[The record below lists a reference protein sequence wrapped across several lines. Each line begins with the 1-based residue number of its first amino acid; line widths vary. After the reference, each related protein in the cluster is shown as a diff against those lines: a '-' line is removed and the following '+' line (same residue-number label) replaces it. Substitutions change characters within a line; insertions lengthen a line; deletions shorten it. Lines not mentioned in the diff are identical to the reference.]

1 MEFTVSNSSFA
12 NAVSEINK
20 VISSKSVIPILSG
33 IKIEANQ
40 NGLKLT
46 GSNSDV
52 FLEML
57 IPLRTEGENTVKISE
72 FGSIVVLS
80 SYLNEIVKK
89 LPKDICIQ
97 SERNDS
103 ITLISGGIQTKLR
116 GFKSNEYPKLPEMNH
131 NKRMK
136 IPFGKLT
143 KAIKQTV
150 FAVSKSE
157 DKPTL
162 TGVRM
167 EFGKNKLS
175 CTATD
180 SRRLARQEIHIES
193 ETTESFVVPSTSL
206 SELLNLKETDS
217 AMVNIYYT
225 NNFIVFETASRTLY
239 SRLIEGTYPNTQSLV
254 PRESKATITLDTQLL
269 MDGIDRACVFST
281 EWRYNNVQL
290 EIVDN
295 ATIRIS
301 SNSTEIGMIEEFQ
314 KNIDFDGENDIRMSF
329 DGRTVLEALKR
340 IQEEYVTISFFGLMK
355 PIVIKPQ
362 KDSTCLH
369 LVSPVRT
376 N

>member
-1 MEFTVSNSSFA
+1 MEFIVSNSSFA

-20 VISSKSVIPILSG
+20 VISSKSVIPVLAG
-33 IKIEANQ
+33 IRIEANQ
-40 NGLKLT
+40 SGLKLT
-46 GSNSDV
+46 GSNSDI
-52 FLEML
+52 FLERL
-57 IPLRTEGENTVKISE
+57 IPLRIEGEDTVKISE
-72 FGSIVVLS
+72 YGNTVVLS
-80 SYLNEIVKK
+80 NYLNEIVKK
-89 LPKDICIQ
+89 LPKDIYIK

-103 ITLISGGIQTKLR
+103 ITLTSGGIETKLR
-116 GFKSNEYPKLPEMNH
+116 GFKSTEYPKLPEMNH
-131 NKRMK
+131 NKSMK

-150 FAVSKSE
+150 FAVSRSE
-157 DKPTL
+157 DKPPL
-162 TGVRM
+162 TGVKM
-167 EFGKNKLS
+167 DFGKNKLS

-193 ETTESFVVPSTSL
+193 EITESFIVPSTSL
-206 SELLNLKETDS
+206 AELLNLKEADS
-217 AMVNIYYT
+217 TIVNISYT
-225 NNFIVFETASRTLY
+225 NNFIAFETASRSLY

-254 PRESKATITLDTQLL
+254 PTESKATITLDTQLL

-295 ATIRIS
+295 ATIRIT

-314 KNIDFDGENDIRMSF
+314 KSIDFDGENDIRMSF

-340 IQEEYVTISFFGLMK
+340 IQEEHVTISFYGLMK

-362 KDSTCLH
+362 NNTTCLH